1 MAFPSKKRGYQVV
14 RTPAPDEV
22 SRIRSPQGGDAY
34 GQNSGAGNPSSLPPG
49 KGGAQSLLG
58 QNMRDSVD
66 DPVMDQI
73 LRVGVAGRGDSIPAD
88 DSVQERPVSDR
99 GYSPTFGAKRQQAD
113 LSTIGRPSLPAT
125 TTPGASDADQRRQM
139 ALKRTN

>member
-1 MAFPSKKRGYQVV
+1 MAIQPPHVKKPGYQVV

-22 SRIRSPQGGDAY
+22 TRVRDPQGGDAY

-66 DPVMDQI
+66 DPVMEQI
-73 LRVGVAGRGDSIPAD
+73 LGRSAPMCRSEG
-88 DSVQERPVSDR
+88 RT
-99 GYSPTFGAKRQQAD
+99 TF
-113 LSTIGRPSLPAT
+113 RPSCKRSATPAVPAMSAT
-125 TTPGASDADQRRQM
+125 APAPG
-139 ALKRTN
+139 